1 MFWRKRHRKRPMLDK
16 PQAKPPTAIDPAL
29 LKRFAAIVGDRYA
42 ITDPDLQQP
51 YLTEMRNLF
60 QGHTP
65 VVLRPGSVAEVAA
78 ILKLANETGTPI
90 VPQGGNT
97 GLVGGQIPDDS
108 GRQIVL
114 SLQRMKRIREIDPLT
129 DTMTVEAG
137 LTLAEAQAAAYN
149 HDRLFPLSLASEG
162 ACTIGGNLASNAGG
176 TAVLAFGNARELT
189 VGVEVVLADGR
200 IVNALSKL
208 RKDNTGYDLK
218 DLFVGSEGTLGII
231 TAAALKLFPK
241 PRSRVTAF
249 IGLADPQQALALFRL
264 AREKLGQSVVS
275 FELMKRVALEFV
287 LKHGEGARDP
297 LGEPHAWYVLL
308 EAAAQVEGG
317 LDEAV
322 EAVLAEGLERELIA
336 DAAIA
341 ATLEQRND
349 FWRLRELVS
358 ETQKFEGGSIKHDV
372 SVPVGVVPE
381 FLERGTA
388 AVEAFLPGARVV
400 PFGHMGDGN
409 IHFNV
414 SQPIG
419 ADKAAFLELWEPMNE
434 VVHAIVA
441 RMHGSFSA
449 EHGIGRLKRDLLA
462 RAKDPVALDVMRRI
476 KAALDPEGLLNPGK
490 VL

>member
-1 MFWRKRHRKRPMLDK
+1 L
-16 PQAKPPTAIDPAL
+16 TAHDMEARLLAAL
-29 LKRFAAIVGDRYA
+29 RRIVGPNNVL
-42 ITDPDLQQP
+42 TEPDMTAS
-51 YLTEMRNLF
+51 YLTEPRGLF
-60 QGHTP
+60 AGRALC
-65 VVLRPGSVAEVAA
+65 VVRPHSTAEVSEVVEACA
-78 ILKLANETGTPI
+78 TAQVAI

-108 GRQIVL
+108 GRQVVL

-137 LTLAEAQAAAYN
+137 LTLLEAQEAAEGA
-149 HDRLFPLSLASEG
+149 DRLFPLSLASEG

-189 VGVEVVLADGR
+189 VGVEAVLADGR

-218 DLFVGSEGTLGII
+218 DLFVGSEGTLAII

-249 IGLADPQQALALFRL
+249 IGLPDPHKALALFRL
-264 AREKLGQSVVS
+264 AREKLGQGVVS
-275 FELMKRVALEFV
+275 FELMKRIALEFV

-297 LGEPHAWYVLL
+297 LAEAHPWYVLM
-308 EAAAQVEGG
+308 EVAAQVEGG

-322 EAVLAEGLERELIA
+322 EAVLAEGLERELLT
-336 DAAIA
+336 DAALA
-341 ATLEQRND
+341 ATLEQRLD

-358 ETQKFEGGSIKHDV
+358 ETQKFEGGSIKHDI
-372 SVPVGVVPE
+372 SVPVGVLPE
-381 FLERGTA
+381 FLASATA
-388 AVEAFLPGARVV
+388 AVEAFLAGARVV

-409 IHFNV
+409 LHFNV
-414 SQPIG
+414 SQPVG
-419 ADKAAFLELWEPMNE
+419 ADKAAFLALWEPMND
-434 VVHAIVA
+434 VVHKIVA
-441 RMHGSFSA
+441 EMQGSFSA

-462 RAKDPVALDVMRRI
+462 KAKDPVTLDVMRRI
-476 KAALDPEGLLNPGK
+476 KAALDPNGLLNPGK
-490 VL
+490 ML

>member
-1 MFWRKRHRKRPMLDK
+1 M
-16 PQAKPPTAIDPAL
+16 TAHDVEAQVLAAL
-29 LKRFAAIVGDRYA
+29 QRAVGPGNVLIETGMVA
-42 ITDPDLQQP
+42 G
-51 YLTEMRNLF
+51 YLTEPRGLYA
-60 QGHTP
+60 GRALA
-65 VVLRPGSVAEVAA
+65 VVRPGTTEEVAEVVKICAA
-78 ILKLANETGTPI
+78 ARVAI

-108 GRQIVL
+108 GRQVVV

-129 DTMTVEAG
+129 DTITVEAG
-137 LTLAEAQAAAYN
+137 LTLAEAQAAADSA
-149 HDRLFPLSLASEG
+149 DRLFPLSLASEG
-162 ACTIGGNLASNAGG
+162 ACTIGGNLAANAGG

-414 SQPIG
+414 SQPVG
-419 ADKAAFLELWEPMNE
+419 ADKAAYLELWEPMNE
-434 VVHAIVA
+434 VVHALVA
-441 RMHGSFSA
+441 ELHGSFSA